1 MKVLKWK
8 KAPRKLT
15 MALHLITEHD
25 LQQLRRRCDPGPEV
39 WCPFRSRSS
48 RVSTLLFNVSIF
60 SVASSLA
67 SQLHSQNNHL
77 VNFLS
82 VGILN
87 RFISI
92 WIICCILCISRHSKA
107 SFREGSKYFFSS
119 KTAENW
125 LKPNS
130 STSHFT
136 GLQACNVFLSLSPT
150 KFGRDLGD
158 LARGIVWRRSCPSAR
173 S

>member
-8 KAPRKLT
+8 KAPRKIT

-48 RVSTLLFNVSIF
+48 RVSTLLFNVFIF

-92 WIICCILCISRHSKA
+92 WIICFILCILRHSKA

-119 KTAENW
+119 ETAENW

-130 STSHFT
+130 STSRVT
-136 GLQACNVFLSLSPT
+136 GLRACNVFKSFT
-150 KFGRDLGD
+150 NQIWQRFRRFGPRDSMEK
-158 LARGIVWRRSCPSAR
+158 IVSIFP
-173 S
+173 

>member
-8 KAPRKLT
+8 KAPRKIT

-48 RVSTLLFNVSIF
+48 TVSTLPLNVFIF
-60 SVASSLA
+60 SDASSLA

-82 VGILN
+82 VGILS

-92 WIICCILCISRHSKA
+92 WIICFILCILRHSKA
-107 SFREGSKYFFSS
+107 SFREGSKYFFHQRPP
-119 KTAENW
+119 KTDLNQTH
-125 LKPNS
+125 LPV
-130 STSHFT
+130 TSRDCKLAMFS
-136 GLQACNVFLSLSPT
+136 SLSPT

>member
-1 MKVLKWK
+1 MIY
-8 KAPRKLT
+8 
-15 MALHLITEHD
+15 ALIWLITEHD

-48 RVSTLLFNVSIF
+48 TVSTLPLNVFIF
-60 SVASSLA
+60 SDASSLA

-92 WIICCILCISRHSKA
+92 WIICFILCILRHSKA
-107 SFREGSKYFFSS
+107 LFREGFKYFFFIKDRRKLIYQSLHGIAS
-119 KTAENW
+119 LQYFQVFHQPSLAE
-125 LKPNS
+125 
-130 STSHFT
+130 
-136 GLQACNVFLSLSPT
+136 
-150 KFGRDLGD
+150 
-158 LARGIVWRRSCPSAR
+158 I
-173 S
+173 

>member
-8 KAPRKLT
+8 KAPRKIT

-25 LQQLRRRCDPGPEV
+25 LQQLRRRCDPEPEV

-48 RVSTLLFNVSIF
+48 RVSTLLFNVFIF

-92 WIICCILCISRHSKA
+92 WIICFILRILRHSKA
-107 SFREGSKYFFSS
+107 SFREGSKFFFHQRPP
-119 KTAENW
+119 KTDLNQTHLPAASRDCE
-125 LKPNS
+125 LAM
-130 STSHFT
+130 FT
-136 GLQACNVFLSLSPT
+136 NLSPT

-158 LARGIVWRRSCPSAR
+158 LARGIVRRRSCLSSR

>member
-8 KAPRKLT
+8 KAPRKIT

-25 LQQLRRRCDPGPEV
+25 LQQLRRRCDPRPEV

-48 RVSTLLFNVSIF
+48 RVSTLLFNVFIF

-82 VGILN
+82 VGILS

-92 WIICCILCISRHSKA
+92 WIICFILCILRHSKA
-107 SFREGSKYFFSS
+107 SFREGSKYFFHQRPP
-119 KTAENW
+119 KTD
-125 LKPNS
+125 LKQTHLPI
-130 STSHFT
+130 
-136 GLQACNVFLSLSPT
+136 

-158 LARGIVWRRSCPSAR
+158 LARGIVWRRSCLSSR

>member
-8 KAPRKLT
+8 KAPRKIT

-48 RVSTLLFNVSIF
+48 TLPLNVFIF
-60 SVASSLA
+60 SDASSLA
-67 SQLHSQNNHL
+67 SQLHSHENNHL

-92 WIICCILCISRHSKA
+92 WIICFILCISRHSKA

-136 GLQACNVFLSLSPT
+136 GLQACNVFKSFTNQVWQRFRRLGP
-150 KFGRDLGD
+150 RDSMEK
-158 LARGIVWRRSCPSAR
+158 IVSICP
-173 S
+173 